1 MHIPCPS
8 GMMLDVLDLTRSDRG
23 SASTA
28 AFALAEPLT
37 LCLKPPHLIR
47 VLYGDHYSV
56 FETRHTQLQSN
67 NPIIQSLVATDIS
80 RAGNDR
86 VFELLQHT
94 SYPSE
99 GFVKEVGTGW
109 LFKLCSDANF
119 VIVAFLVL
127 HDPSFPVFGQ
137 VRAIS
142 FPTAVSE
149 SGVSSISNFFGDAYF

>member
-8 GMMLDVLDLTRSDRG
+8 GMMLDGAGPHPQRPRKRFHCRRRTCRIPG
-23 SASTA
+23 S
-28 AFALAEPLT
+28 
-37 LCLKPPHLIR
+37 CLKPPHLIR